1 MNKTV
6 LEPEYFIYVN
16 QRNNPQYPA
25 FLKMIQADADEHHAF
40 LKMIETDPFLQS
52 IEDDALINLIIAE
65 QFKNFK

>member
-16 QRNNPQYPA
+16 ERNSPQYPA
-25 FLKMIQADADEHHAF
+25 FLKMIKADADEYHAF
-40 LKMIETDPFLQS
+40 LKMIETDPSLQS
-52 IEDDALINLIIAE
+52 IEDDAFIKLIITE